1 MNMMKCTVKFVW
13 DEEAQVWI
21 TDSNDVP
28 GLFLESESFDQ
39 LIQNVKEAAP
49 ELLFLNCKYEGPVYL
64 IFEVVRIENCLKL
77 VS

>member
-1 MNMMKCTVKFVW
+1 MKCTIKLIW

-28 GLFLESESFDQ
+28 GLFLESESFDK
-39 LIQNVKEAAP
+39 LIEKVRVVAS

-64 IFEVVRIENCLKL
+64 IFEAVRVESSFAL